1 MGDDDKRALG
11 AVWEWTHQYGAA
23 LKPPGADT
31 YGEGMRDAKEQ
42 VQRLLSGASSMSA
55 DLATLRAQRDEARAL
70 VGQLSTPE
78 KLQLAAD
85 MLGKVDA
92 DYQRVLLAFAAMRA
106 QRDEAR
112 ARVRSIANGPLGNAA
127 MSERILSAREIVAR
141 WDEEERR
148 A

>member
-42 VQRLLSGASSMSA
+42 VQRLLSGASSMAA
-55 DLATLRAQRDEARAL
+55 DL
-70 VGQLSTPE
+70 
-78 KLQLAAD
+78 
-85 MLGKVDA
+85 
-92 DYQRVLLAFAAMRA
+92 AAMRA

-112 ARVRSIANGPLGNAA
+112 KLVRSALRCKVCGDSTRHGTFADAI
-127 MSERILSAREIVAR
+127 AR
-141 WDEEERR
+141 WDDEEKT
-148 A
+148 

>member
-70 VGQLSTPE
+70 VRRYVEAEMDPTDEDGDGRRGSF
-78 KLQLAAD
+78 LAS
-85 MLGKVDA
+85 
-92 DYQRVLLAFAAMRA
+92 
-106 QRDEAR
+106 
-112 ARVRSIANGPLGNAA
+112 RSA
-127 MSERILSAREIVAR
+127 VAR
-141 WDEEERR
+141 WDEEEKKR
-148 A
+148 

>member
-42 VQRLLSGASSMSA
+42 VQRLLSGASSMAA

-70 VGQLSTPE
+70 VRGALKRMSNYEFVTVDQFR
-78 KLQLAAD
+78 AA
-85 MLGKVDA
+85 
-92 DYQRVLLAFAAMRA
+92 
-106 QRDEAR
+106 
-112 ARVRSIANGPLGNAA
+112 
-127 MSERILSAREIVAR
+127 VAR
-141 WDEEERR
+141 WDEEEKKR
-148 A
+148 

>member
-55 DLATLRAQRDEARAL
+55 DLATLRAQRDEARA
-70 VGQLSTPE
+70 
-78 KLQLAAD
+78 
-85 MLGKVDA
+85 
-92 DYQRVLLAFAAMRA
+92 
-106 QRDEAR
+106 
-112 ARVRSIANGPLGNAA
+112 RVRSIANWPLGNAA